1 VSQSDFPTGQFSDF
15 NPTAQRLDPYGSPQ
29 SPPRRSSSGCWL
41 WAILLGGGFLL
52 LVCCGG
58 GALLVG
64 FGLQIVTTEIEDQLS
79 GNPILQE
86 HVGEVQSFEM
96 DWSRSFADED
106 DDTFIYQ
113 VQGTKGEGRVTVKH
127 ITDDDGNEV
136 ILSAQLRLPN
146 GETVDLMPGQEDG
159 PWQ

>member
-15 NPTAQRLDPYGSPQ
+15 DPSARRVDSYGPPQ
-29 SPPRRSSSGCWL
+29 TPPRRSSSGCWI
-41 WAILLGGGFLL
+41 WAIVAGVGLL
-52 LVCCGG
+52 LLMCCGG
-58 GALLVG
+58 GVLLVG

-86 HVGEVQSFEM
+86 HIGEVQSFEM

-113 VQGTKGEGRVTVKH
+113 VRGTQGEGRVTVKH
-127 ITDDDGNEV
+127 ITGDDGNEV
-136 ILSAQLRLPN
+136 ILSAELRLPN
-146 GETVDLMPGQEDG
+146 GETIDLMPGQDQN
-159 PWQ
+159 PWD

>member
-15 NPTAQRLDPYGSPQ
+15 DPSARRVDPYGPPQ
-29 SPPRRSSSGCWL
+29 PPPRRSSSGCWI
-41 WAILLGGGFLL
+41 WAIVAGAGFLL
-52 LVCCGG
+52 LMCCGG

-64 FGLQIVTTEIEDQLS
+64 FGLQIVTTEIEDLLS

-86 HVGEVQSFEM
+86 HIGEVQSFEM

-127 ITDDDGNEV
+127 ITGEDGNEV
-136 ILSAQLRLPN
+136 ILSAQLRLPS
-146 GETVDLMPGQEDG
+146 GETIDLMPGQDQN
-159 PWQ
+159 PWE

>member
-15 NPTAQRLDPYGSPQ
+15 DPSARRVDPYGPPQ
-29 SPPRRSSSGCWL
+29 PPPRRSSSGCWI
-41 WAILLGGGFLL
+41 WAIVAGAGFLL
-52 LVCCGG
+52 LMCCGG

-86 HVGEVQSFEM
+86 HIGEVQSFEM

-127 ITDDDGNEV
+127 ITGEDGNEV
-136 ILSAQLRLPN
+136 ILSAQLRLPS
-146 GETVDLMPGQEDG
+146 GETIDLMPGQDQN
-159 PWQ
+159 P

>member
-1 VSQSDFPTGQFSDF
+1 M
-15 NPTAQRLDPYGSPQ
+15 
-29 SPPRRSSSGCWL
+29 
-41 WAILLGGGFLL
+41 
-52 LVCCGG
+52 
-58 GALLVG
+58 VG

-86 HVGEVQSFEM
+86 HIGEVQSFEM

-127 ITDDDGNEV
+127 ITGEDGNEV
-136 ILSAQLRLPN
+136 ILSAQLRLPS
-146 GETVDLMPGQEDG
+146 GETIDLMPGQDQN
-159 PWQ
+159 PWE

>member
-1 VSQSDFPTGQFSDF
+1 VSQFDLPSSQFSDF
-15 NPTAQRLDPYGSPQ
+15 DPTSQRFDPYGPPQ
-29 SPPRRSSSGCWL
+29 SPPRRSSSGCWI
-41 WAILLGGGFLL
+41 WAILVGAGLVL

-79 GNPILQE
+79 ANPILQE

-106 DDTFIYQ
+106 DDTFIYR

-127 ITDDDGNEV
+127 ITGDDGNEV
-136 ILSAQLRLPN
+136 ILSAQLRLPS
-146 GETVDLMPGQEDG
+146 GETVDLMPGQEEI
-159 PWQ
+159 P